1 VIEELYIAYENGSF
15 FFTLGN
21 FTSRQMIVPFCQ
33 AIGAFSKEC
42 MKARIKSV
50 QLDNGKC
57 IYLKELMLMDSVK
70 MRVIMIATD
79 DSRPQD
85 IENAF
90 IKVKWEIGKKE
101 VQELMLRTCGEYTNE
116 SLKARIGAALKET
129 R

>member
-1 VIEELYIAYENGSF
+1 
-15 FFTLGN
+15 
-21 FTSRQMIVPFCQ
+21 
-33 AIGAFSKEC
+33 
-42 MKARIKSV
+42 
-50 QLDNGKC
+50 
-57 IYLKELMLMDSVK
+57 MLMDSVK